1 MRLFILQ
8 CYGEGLWSERRAG
21 NFKKRTE
28 KFKKEK
34 RIGSLKVMDKIKKKY
49 YKGLAWVS
57 KMSQQCLRTQSH
69 ECHRAGE
76 FQGHSYIYFNT
87 IYIRTEI
94 CMKEILFH
102 VDLIKR
108 WMPI

>member
-1 MRLFILQ
+1 MR
-8 CYGEGLWSERRAG
+8 GG

-34 RIGSLKVMDKIKKKY
+34 RIGSLKLMDKIKKKY
-49 YKGLAWVS
+49 YKGPAWVS
-57 KMSQQCLRTQSH
+57 KMYQQCLRTQSH
-69 ECHRAGE
+69 ECHHAGE

-108 WMPI
+108 WMHI